1 VVATRNHH
9 ICCSINEFRE
19 IAVSATATDEKLIA
33 AYRHGDE
40 AAASTLF
47 ERYYS
52 RLLDLIRRQ
61 FGWKLR
67 EVEGSMDVA
76 QSVLRSFFSQIR
88 QNRVQIA
95 PDDSL
100 WPLLATIA
108 IHKVRNRGK
117 FWQRQRRNPD
127 RQVAL
132 AAGSDPL
139 EQGPSP
145 DDAATV
151 KELIDR
157 LLEPFSDRRRRIIQ
171 LILEGCPV
179 GQIAQE
185 VGSTERTVYNT
196 RRAAAK
202 ILEQVLASGG
212 EA

>member
-1 VVATRNHH
+1 
-9 ICCSINEFRE
+9 
-19 IAVSATATDEKLIA
+19 VSATATDEKLIA
-33 AYRHGDE
+33 AYRQGDE
-40 AAASTLF
+40 AAASALF
-47 ERYYS
+47 ERYYA
-52 RLLDLIRRQ
+52 RLLELIRRQ

-67 EVEGSMDVA
+67 QVDGSMDVA

-108 IHKVRNRGK
+108 INKVRNRGK
-117 FWQRQRRNPD
+117 FWQREKRNPD
-127 RQVAL
+127 RATAI

-145 DDAATV
+145 DDAAAV
-151 KELIDR
+151 KELIER

-179 GQIAQE
+179 GQIAKE

-202 ILEQVLASGG
+202 ILEQVLASDSQS
-212 EA
+212 

>member
-1 VVATRNHH
+1 MSGT
-9 ICCSINEFRE
+9 
-19 IAVSATATDEKLIA
+19 TTDEKLIA
-33 AYRHGDE
+33 AYHQGDE
-40 AAASTLF
+40 AAASALF

-52 RLLDLIRRQ
+52 RLLELIRRQ

-67 EVEGSMDVA
+67 QVDGSMDVA

-108 IHKVRNRGK
+108 INKVRNRGK
-117 FWQRQRRNPD
+117 FWQRDKRNPD
-127 RQVAL
+127 REIAM
-132 AAGSDPL
+132 AASSDPL

-145 DDAATV
+145 DDAAMV

-157 LLEPFSDRRRRIIQ
+157 LLEPFSERRRRIIQ

-179 GQIAQE
+179 GQIAKE

-196 RRAAAK
+196 RRAAAR
-202 ILEQVLASGG
+202 ILEQVLASGDQP
-212 EA
+212 

>member
-1 VVATRNHH
+1 
-9 ICCSINEFRE
+9 
-19 IAVSATATDEKLIA
+19 VSGTATDEKLIA
-33 AYRHGDE
+33 AYRQGDQ
-40 AAASTLF
+40 AAASELF

-52 RLLDLIRRQ
+52 RLLELIRRQ

-67 EVEGSMDVA
+67 QVEGSMDVA

-108 IHKVRNRGK
+108 INKVRNRGK
-117 FWQRQRRNPD
+117 FWQRDKRNPD
-127 RQVAL
+127 REIPL
-132 AAGSDPL
+132 AAGGDPL

-145 DDAATV
+145 DDAAAI

-157 LLEPFSDRRRRIIQ
+157 LLEPFSERRRRIIQ
-171 LILEGCPV
+171 LILEGSPV
-179 GQIAQE
+179 GEIAKE

-202 ILEQVLASGG
+202 ILEQVLALGG

>member
-1 VVATRNHH
+1 MN
-9 ICCSINEFRE
+9 S
-19 IAVSATATDEKLIA
+19 SAPDRDLIA
-33 AYRHGDE
+33 AYREGDE
-40 AAASTLF
+40 AAASALF
-47 ERYYS
+47 ERYYA
-52 RLLDLIRRQ
+52 RLLELIRRQ

-67 EVEGSMDVA
+67 QVDGSMDVA

-108 IHKVRNRGK
+108 INKVRNRGK
-117 FWQRQRRNPD
+117 YWQREKRDPD
-127 RQVAL
+127 RQIAL

-145 DDAATV
+145 DDAAVV

-171 LILEGCPV
+171 LILEGSPV
-179 GQIAQE
+179 GQIAKE

-202 ILEQVLASGG
+202 ILEQVLASGNQS
-212 EA
+212 

>member
-1 VVATRNHH
+1 ML
-9 ICCSINEFRE
+9 
-19 IAVSATATDEKLIA
+19 SAACDEKLIA
-33 AYRHGDE
+33 AYRQGDE
-40 AAASTLF
+40 AAASALF
-47 ERYYS
+47 ERYYA
-52 RLLDLIRRQ
+52 RLLELIRRQ

-67 EVEGSMDVA
+67 QVDGSMDVA

-117 FWQRQRRNPD
+117 FWQREKRNPD
-127 RQVAL
+127 RAMAL
-132 AAGSDPL
+132 AAGNDPL

-145 DDAATV
+145 DDAAVV

-179 GQIAQE
+179 CQIAKE

-202 ILEQVLASGG
+202 ILEQVLSSG
-212 EA
+212 EDS

>member
-1 VVATRNHH
+1 ML
-9 ICCSINEFRE
+9 
-19 IAVSATATDEKLIA
+19 SAAPDEKLIA
-33 AYRHGDE
+33 AYREGDE
-40 AAASTLF
+40 AAASALF

-67 EVEGSMDVA
+67 QVDGSMDVA

-88 QNRVQIA
+88 QNRVQLA

-108 IHKVRNRGK
+108 INKVRNRGK
-117 FWQRQRRNPD
+117 FWHREKRNPD
-127 RQVAL
+127 REIAL

-145 DDAATV
+145 DDAAAV

-157 LLEPFSDRRRRIIQ
+157 LLEPFSERRRQIIQ

-179 GQIAQE
+179 GQIAKE

-202 ILEQVLASGG
+202 ILEQVLASGD
-212 EA
+212 

>member
-1 VVATRNHH
+1 L
-9 ICCSINEFRE
+9 E
-19 IAVSATATDEKLIA
+19 IAGSETASDEKLIA
-33 AYRHGDE
+33 AYRQGDE
-40 AAASTLF
+40 AAASALF
-47 ERYYS
+47 ERYYC
-52 RLLDLIRRQ
+52 RLLELIRRQ

-67 EVEGSMDVA
+67 QVDGSMDVA

-88 QNRVQIA
+88 HNRVQIA

-108 IHKVRNRGK
+108 INKVRNRGK
-117 FWQRQRRNPD
+117 FWQREKRDPE

-132 AAGSDPL
+132 AGGSDPL
-139 EQGPSP
+139 EQGPLP
-145 DDAATV
+145 EDAAAV
-151 KELIDR
+151 KELIER
-157 LLEPFSDRRRRIIQ
+157 LLEPFSDRRRRIIE

-179 GQIAQE
+179 GEIAKE

-212 EA
+212 QS